1 MELVQNPIHGSGFDL
16 LPGRVLENLLRIPF
30 FAVARCEI
38 PIDQTNAFFGSVQ
51 DSLCPLAMLRSLN
64 RRNPLELPVKNI
76 LCHYYS
82 ATIPRVAISLG
93 VALYQNAH
101 TDHDLIACVVLF
113 LILSSPDSRL
123 ISPTEC
129 KVRSMSA
136 MAQDSQTTADLGPA
150 LVRGIWAAVI
160 IAVIIVVLR
169 VFAKVKIGQFR
180 VDDVLMIVS
189 LILVVVA
196 TVFLTQC
203 VQHGFGK
210 NLLLLVKEKPHD
222 VQLVLKYIAIQVP
235 IVTIS
240 TTIARC
246 SFVLYLLAILGNNKK
261 YQIALWTVMVLQ
273 FAGNVVSAVLPLSI
287 CRNVRILWDPTTK
300 TTCGDVHAVIKFA
313 YYSNTA
319 NSACDLFLA
328 VFPTLIFW
336 NLNLKMRIKIS
347 LIILLSLGILAMI
360 ASIIKTTKLN
370 EVPSVTNL
378 GASGAVEL
386 IRWGYVENAIIIITS
401 SVPCIRPLIISSVR
415 KFSSRGYSRSYE
427 LTGPATGQRR
437 TGHDET
443 AQSRRTRRFTK
454 NGPPDTGSIERILD
468 PVSNTNT
475 SVSGRRDS
483 PPHLDQGITKQ
494 VEISVISNDQ
504 LSRDHP

>member
-1 MELVQNPIHGSGFDL
+1 
-16 LPGRVLENLLRIPF
+16 
-30 FAVARCEI
+30 
-38 PIDQTNAFFGSVQ
+38 
-51 DSLCPLAMLRSLN
+51 
-64 RRNPLELPVKNI
+64 
-76 LCHYYS
+76 
-82 ATIPRVAISLG
+82 
-93 VALYQNAH
+93 
-101 TDHDLIACVVLF
+101 
-113 LILSSPDSRL
+113 
-123 ISPTEC
+123 
-129 KVRSMSA
+129 MSA

>member
-1 MELVQNPIHGSGFDL
+1 
-16 LPGRVLENLLRIPF
+16 
-30 FAVARCEI
+30 
-38 PIDQTNAFFGSVQ
+38 
-51 DSLCPLAMLRSLN
+51 
-64 RRNPLELPVKNI
+64 
-76 LCHYYS
+76 
-82 ATIPRVAISLG
+82 
-93 VALYQNAH
+93 
-101 TDHDLIACVVLF
+101 
-113 LILSSPDSRL
+113 
-123 ISPTEC
+123 
-129 KVRSMSA
+129 

-313 YYSNTA
+313 YYSN
-319 NSACDLFLA
+319 SSRKLG
-328 VFPTLIFW
+328 W